1 MNKNNITRSSNVRS
15 SSLVRTP
22 EASNP
27 KSRIAVF
34 CKYVLLHIEVV
45 KLGFA
50 SRLAYRTDFFFSVF
64 AFFLLQFVGPLF
76 VLFVYNAGGSFPGWT
91 KEQILLLQ
99 GVTNMV
105 KGFSWMSLVCIL
117 WGTHRRVR
125 YGKFDLLLLR
135 PVNTLWYVFMVSFD
149 EEDIGQFVGGIV
161 LTIAALVLLGGW
173 NGSILLFFAIILV
186 ALLFFFGIGVL
197 LSALTLRFVET
208 RRLAEILDS
217 LLMLSGYPRQ
227 IYSPGVAS
235 FFSTFFPLFVVGFY
249 PASALLGLPLNG
261 VWLAVG
267 CTILLAIIS
276 VIVWYRALRG
286 YQSAGG

>member
-1 MNKNNITRSSNVRS
+1 MIKEKNVQTIFRRPSSTAGSPNLSDSKNKAA
-15 SSLVRTP
+15 LL
-22 EASNP
+22 
-27 KSRIAVF
+27 F
-34 CKYVLLHIEVV
+34 KYIRLHIEVV

-99 GVTNMV
+99 GVTNLV
-105 KGFSWMSLVCIL
+105 KGFSWMTLMCIL

-149 EEDIGQFVGGIV
+149 EEDLGQFVGGVV
-161 LTIAALVLLGGW
+161 LTIAALILMGGW
-173 NGSILLFFAIILV
+173 TGSILLFFSLV
-186 ALLFFFGIGVL
+186 FVGLLFFFAIGVL

-208 RRLAEILDS
+208 RRLGEILDS

-235 FFSTFFPLFVVGFY
+235 FFSTFFPLFVIGFF